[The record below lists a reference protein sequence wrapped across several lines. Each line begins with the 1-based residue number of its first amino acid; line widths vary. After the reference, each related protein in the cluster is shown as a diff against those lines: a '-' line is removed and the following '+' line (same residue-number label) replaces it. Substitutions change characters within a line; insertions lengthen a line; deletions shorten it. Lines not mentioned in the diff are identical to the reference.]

1 MVIIMGN
8 NVAINK
14 ETACA
19 RIGEIFS
26 ETEGF
31 LAEMED
37 GYAAFAGSITYSKGD
52 YIEALKIQ
60 IASEQEMIW
69 SVCSFFQTLLQ
80 MMQAAESDFDRLDQE
95 YAKEKIR

>member
-1 MVIIMGN
+1 MGN

-14 ETACA
+14 ETASA
-19 RIGEIFS
+19 RMGEILS

-37 GYAAFAGSITYSKGD
+37 GYTALAGSITHSKGD
-52 YIEALKIQ
+52 YIEALKAQ
-60 IASEQEMIW
+60 IASEQEIVR
-69 SVCSFFQTLLQ
+69 SACSFFQTLLQ
-80 MMQAAESDFDRLDQE
+80 MMQAAETDFGRLDQE